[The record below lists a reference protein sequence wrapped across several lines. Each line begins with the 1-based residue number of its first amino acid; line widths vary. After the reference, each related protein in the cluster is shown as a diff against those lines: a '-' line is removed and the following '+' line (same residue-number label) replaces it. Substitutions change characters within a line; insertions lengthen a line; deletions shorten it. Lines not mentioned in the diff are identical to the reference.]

1 MAAAT
6 QRDLLNVGVKLAL
19 LGVFEW
25 TRPSPLLCRV
35 TFHPLVKENVH
46 KDMLRLCYMN
56 GILKWL
62 RWNDGG

>member
-1 MAAAT
+1 MVAAA

-35 TFHPLVKENVH
+35 TFHHLVKENLH
-46 KDMLRLCYMN
+46 KDMLVLSYTN

-62 RWNDGG
+62 SWNDGG